1 MKIGFLQDPTGDYSV
16 MRLIFAIGMFWAM
29 GLTTGMAVTGTTVP
43 LLIALFS
50 ALSGVFVGLKL
61 GQTQMEKTKQPLET
75 NNQ

>member
-1 MKIGFLQDPTGDYSV
+1 MKIGFLQDPTGDFSI

-29 GLTTGMAVTGTTVP
+29 GLTTGMAINGTTVP

-61 GQTQMEKTKQPLET
+61 GQTQMEKTKQPID
-75 NNQ
+75 NNS